1 MNAQYLSITEFKN
14 KFNIFLGLELMVFIS
29 IYTNVFEQHIVCITY
44 LLHIIIDIDF
54 KIKNYIFIY

>member
-14 KFNIFLGLELMVFIS
+14 KFNICLGFELMVFIS
-29 IYTNVFEQHIVCITY
+29 IYTNVFEQHIICITY